1 MIAALIALIGTI
13 VGALIRDLSRRIDRV
28 GDRMDRLNRAVELA
42 ARIDLLRLMGSPNVS
57 DAVKRQIEPLL
68 REIDGAEL
76 TRNGRSG

>member
-1 MIAALIALIGTI
+1 MRSSA
-13 VGALIRDLSRRIDRV
+13 GASSRTADCT
-28 GDRMDRLNRAVELA
+28 
-42 ARIDLLRLMGSPNVS
+42 DLLRLMGSPNVS